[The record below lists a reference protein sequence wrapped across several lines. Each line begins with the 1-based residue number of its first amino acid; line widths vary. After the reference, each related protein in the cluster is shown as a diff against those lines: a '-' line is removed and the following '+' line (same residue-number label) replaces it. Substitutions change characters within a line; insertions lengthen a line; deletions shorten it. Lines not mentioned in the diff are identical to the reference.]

1 MNKSSTII
9 FTFLFVLLVLGAEVS
24 AGGLLSFS
32 NNLNLD
38 VIEGVNEEVEDAG
51 DSKLEEEED
60 GLESDLIFSEEKE
73 EEDGYNSKALNVGF
87 ELTKALFGKYLKK
100 EEN

>member
-9 FTFLFVLLVLGAEVS
+9 FTFLFVLSILGAEVS

-60 GLESDLIFSEEKE
+60 GLESDLISSEEKD
-73 EEDGYNSKALNVGF
+73 EDGYNSKALNVGF